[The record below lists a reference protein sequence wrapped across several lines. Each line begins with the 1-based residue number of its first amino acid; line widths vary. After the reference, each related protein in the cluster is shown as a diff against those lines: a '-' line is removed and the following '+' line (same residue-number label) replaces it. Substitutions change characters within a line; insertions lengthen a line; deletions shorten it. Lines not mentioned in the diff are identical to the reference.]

1 MAVSGSKDYAITRAD
16 IIEAAYAKTGDFDA
30 GETIS
35 GDETK
40 RAAAALNAM
49 VKAFV
54 TQGADIWLRDDIT
67 VFLAPDTQVYPLG
80 TTNATRTITGETTLS
95 SSAAASATVLPVADD
110 NSIHW
115 TTIVSVDNATQVTI
129 TTGLASA
136 AASGKKVYAYTTKA
150 GRPTKIE
157 YAFRRDINGIDNEVD
172 IIGEKEYKRQSNKAS
187 SGPPVEV
194 WYQPT
199 LTTGSLY
206 VWPVDGGANWDKLIL
221 VAKYYPDDFD
231 AAGDNPQFPI
241 EWGEALIYNLADRLA
256 PETGLPLRERILLKN
271 EAKEKLNDA
280 LDFDVE
286 NASVIFTM
294 DYER

>member
-1 MAVSGSKDYAITRAD
+1 
-16 IIEAAYAKTGDFDA
+16 
-30 GETIS
+30 
-35 GDETK
+35 
-40 RAAAALNAM
+40 
-49 VKAFV
+49 
-54 TQGADIWLRDDIT
+54 
-67 VFLAPDTQVYPLG
+67 
-80 TTNATRTITGETTLS
+80 
-95 SSAAASATVLPVADD
+95 
-110 NSIHW
+110 
-115 TTIVSVDNATQVTI
+115 
-129 TTGLASA
+129 
-136 AASGKKVYAYTTKA
+136 
-150 GRPTKIE
+150 
-157 YAFRRDINGIDNEVD
+157 
-172 IIGEKEYKRQSNKAS
+172 
-187 SGPPVEV
+187 VEV

-256 PETGLPLRERILLKN
+256 PETGLPLRDRILLKN